1 MMEDLAQLK
10 KLYLKA
16 KRAYY
21 NSGTTIMSDE
31 EYDLL
36 EDKIRSLDPS
46 WSELNKTG
54 IKVGKKEEV
63 KLPYF
68 MPSLNKF
75 YPEQVDKLWQKFAK
89 EEVKSFVFMPK
100 LDGCS
105 VLIRYE
111 KGQPK
116 QLITRGNG
124 ILGKDISFLLPYLN
138 VPVIKDERFD
148 YCIRCEAILTRQAYK
163 KWEQEFDNARNM
175 VSGLLN
181 RQEPHKAMQDIDFVA
196 LGIFGKP
203 LGKSLN
209 FLAKHYKYSVDYLIT
224 QDKPEDIYLRLFA
237 KWKSP
242 SYLYEADGIVI
253 ADAEFSYQ
261 YDNADKPKH
270 SIFAFK
276 INADTNAVE
285 AKVESIVWQTSGF
298 GRLVPK
304 IQIEPTM
311 IQGAKVTYATA
322 HNAQWMVDRKIGPGA
337 VVKLVRSGDVIPKII
352 DVLKP
357 ADFMQLPA
365 VAYKQDGVHFVAV
378 QESDEQLINA
388 LTRALSIM
396 EIDGAKKGSVTY
408 LYEDVGIATL
418 NQLIS
423 MLYDEADS
431 AYMLDRLTEDLG
443 PVRGKK
449 LYDSLMQLIEKPYSI
464 IDWMLS
470 SGTFDSGIGRKRL
483 EELAKF
489 MDLNHYDRAI
499 ASQVQGFGDQLLPML
514 DSSFAQFEEWKQ
526 KYCPMIQ
533 PFAPLIQEEKVEGIL
548 SGLHFTF
555 TGYRSQ
561 EQEATL
567 KALGGE
573 VISFSKKT
581 DILLYKKDGKA
592 STKIAK
598 AGDKAM
604 TWEELTQKYPQLQ
617 SELKEHTKTLF

>member
-1 MMEDLAQLK
+1 MEDLAQLK

-16 KRAYY
+16 KKAYY

-36 EDKIRSLDPS
+36 EDKIRLLDPL
-46 WSELNKTG
+46 WPELSKTG

-68 MPSLNKF
+68 MPSLTKF

-89 EEVKSFVFMPK
+89 EEVKTFVFMPK

-105 VLIRYE
+105 VLIQYAN
-111 KGQPK
+111 GHPTH
-116 QLITRGNG
+116 LITRGNG
-124 ILGKDISFLLPYLN
+124 TLGKDITFLLPYLR
-138 VPVIKDERFD
+138 VPSIKDERFN

-181 RQEPHKAMQDIDFVA
+181 RQEPHKAMQDIEFVA
-196 LGIFGKP
+196 LGIFDKP

-209 FLAKHYKYSVDYLIT
+209 FLAKYYKYSVDYLIT
-224 QDKPEDIYLRLFA
+224 RDNPEEIYKRLFA

-253 ADAEFSYQ
+253 ADADFRYVYE
-261 YDNADKPKH
+261 NADKPKH

-285 AKVESIVWQTSGF
+285 AKVQSIVWQTSGF

-337 VVKLVRSGDVIPKII
+337 IVKLVRSGDVIPKII

-357 ADFMQLPA
+357 ADFMQLPT
-365 VAYKQDGVHFVAV
+365 VAYKKEGVHFIAI

-396 EIDGAKKGSVTY
+396 KIDGAKKGSVTY
-408 LYEDVGIATL
+408 LYEDLGIATF
-418 NQLIS
+418 NQLINT
-423 MLYDEADS
+423 LYDESES
-431 AYMLDRLTEDLG
+431 AYLEEKLCSGLG

-449 LYDSLMQLIEKPYSI
+449 LYNSLMQLIEKPYTI
-464 IDWMLS
+464 IDWMLA
-470 SGTFDSGIGRKRL
+470 SGTFDSGIGRRRL
-483 EELAKF
+483 DELSKH
-489 MDLNHYDRAI
+489 MDLNHYDRMI
-499 ASQVQGFGDQLLPML
+499 ASQVPGFGEQLLPML

-526 KYCPMIQ
+526 KYCSMIQ
-533 PFAPLIQEEKVEGIL
+533 PFVLLVQEEKVEGIL
-548 SGLHFTF
+548 SGLRFTF

-561 EQEATL
+561 EQEAAL

-604 TWEELTQKYPQLQ
+604 TWEELAQKYPQLQ
-617 SELKEHTKTLF
+617 SELKEHTKSLF